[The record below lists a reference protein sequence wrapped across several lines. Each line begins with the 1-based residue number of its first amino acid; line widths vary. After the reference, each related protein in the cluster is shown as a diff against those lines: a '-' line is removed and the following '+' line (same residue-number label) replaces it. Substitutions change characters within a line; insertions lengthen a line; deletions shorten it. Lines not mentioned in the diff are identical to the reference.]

1 MSAIEKV
8 MTAAPFTQD
17 NTNEQADII
26 VLDAGIV
33 GVSVALHLQTRGCK
47 VILLT
52 IHQFCRDRLTT

>member
-1 MSAIEKV
+1 

-47 VILLT
+47 VIL
-52 IHQFCRDRLTT
+52 FDRRDAGEETSFGNAGLI